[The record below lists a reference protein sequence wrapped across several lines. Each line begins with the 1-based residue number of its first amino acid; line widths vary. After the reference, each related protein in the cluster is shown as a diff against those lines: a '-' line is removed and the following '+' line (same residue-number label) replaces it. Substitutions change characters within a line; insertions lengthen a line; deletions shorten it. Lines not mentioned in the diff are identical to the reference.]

1 MMPIENGK
9 KVSFHYTLTVEEEV
23 LQSSEGAEPLSY
35 THGSGQI
42 IPGLAAGMEG
52 MNEGEKK
59 TILVSSENAYGPVN
73 PEAFNEVPKS
83 ALPGDLEIEE
93 GMMLQARSPEG
104 QSMPVRVAEIR
115 EDTVLMDMNHPLA
128 GKDLK
133 FDVKIVSV
141 E

>member
-1 MMPIENGK
+1 MAIENGN
-9 KVSFHYTLTVEEEV
+9 KVSFHYTLTVEDEV
-23 LQSSEGAEPLSY
+23 LQTSDGEEPLSY

-52 MNEGEKK
+52 MSAGEEKS
-59 TILVSSENAYGPVN
+59 ILVAAENAYGPVN

-83 ALPGDLEIEE
+83 ALPPDLEIEA
-93 GMMLQARSPEG
+93 GMMLQARGPEG
-104 QSMPVRVAEIR
+104 QSMPVRVVEIR